1 MPAMLLAD
9 PKVETPSLI
18 LKLVKSCKG
27 SILDQQELELDSSA
41 SYLEESDQA
50 LSDGKALD
58 HNPSSIQADLS
69 ETPGHAVEYLE
80 TASAASDDSHGTSMD
95 EIPDIGP
102 DIDERRDI
110 EPPAYVLTWFGLN
123 RIDYHLYLAHNE
135 RGINDHLRRNSMLLF
150 DGEECR
156 PCLYDQLSDLRTY
169 FPNGVGQDRDPIMLF
184 NCLPVIRNPASP
196 AIEAYI
202 LGFDFDT
209 GNLFVRQFGWF
220 PDYIDDVW
228 CVWNEGFN
236 RYEVQIKALHDTLR
250 QCVDDCQ
257 LDPGVG
263 ILSKGKYAVGSW
275 EIAEASE
282 DPGMELVIVI
292 SFCLWI
298 LDMTEPL
305 IRRHVSR
312 TENLIQDF
320 KRYEK
325 ECRGILA
332 CASARF
338 WEHVRK
344 GYTEQQERCEKTKNR
359 NIDHLMALCMP
370 TNDDTKEDKGR
381 APDLDIAKR
390 LRRQYEGRRKECR
403 EQSLQDVF
411 IRPKKGTTPMSPS
424 ATFREIVERSKLAL
438 SSSMLPSPKT
448 PRATSPPPSGTQ
460 PQNDWIP
467 TYPGILSSSTEES
480 NFLEATESHEDP
492 VPVLL
497 RRMSDLW
504 QAHPELDNFSIRG
517 QLGTILTEM
526 KHSMV

>member
-1 MPAMLLAD
+1 MPAMFLAG
-9 PKVETPSLI
+9 PQAESLSLI
-18 LKLVKSCKG
+18 LKLAKSCKG
-27 SILDQQELELDSSA
+27 SMLDQQERELDSST
-41 SYLEESDQA
+41 LCLKELDQA
-50 LSDGKALD
+50 LSEGKAMD
-58 HNPSSIQADLS
+58 HNSSLAHADLL
-69 ETPGHAVEYLE
+69 EPPGHVVEYLE
-80 TASAASDDSHGTSMD
+80 TVSAASDHSHGTPID
-95 EIPDIGP
+95 EIPDVGS
-102 DIDERRDI
+102 DVDEHQDI

-123 RIDYHLYLAHNE
+123 GIDYHLYLAHNE
-135 RGINDHLRRNSMLLF
+135 RGINDHMRRNSMLLF

-169 FPNGVGQDRDPIMLF
+169 FPNGVCQDRDPIMLF

-196 AIEAYI
+196 AMEAYI

-228 CVWNEGFN
+228 CVWNDGFN
-236 RYEVQIKALHDTLR
+236 RYEVQIEALRDTLR
-250 QCVDDCQ
+250 QCIDDYQ

-282 DPGMELVIVI
+282 DPGMELVIAI

-298 LDMTEPL
+298 LDMAEPL
-305 IRRHVSR
+305 IRRYVSG
-312 TENLIQDF
+312 TENLIQDI

-344 GYTEQQERCEKTKNR
+344 GYTEEQERCEKIKNR
-359 NIDHLMALCMP
+359 YIDHLMALRMP
-370 TNDDTKEDKGR
+370 TNDDSKEDKER

-411 IRPKKGTTPMSPS
+411 IGPKQGMTSRSPS

-448 PRATSPPPSGTQ
+448 PRASSPPPSGTR
-460 PQNDWIP
+460 PQNGWIP
-467 TYPGILSSSTEES
+467 TSPKILSSSTEEN
-480 NFLEATESHEDP
+480 NFIEAAESHEDP

-526 KHSMV
+526 KHTMV